1 MIKFL
6 SSLVHYLSISLN
18 LDSSLSVCVN
28 IFTSEPLPIQTQN
41 FFLPKKRRLFY
52 VPNFFCAFK
61 FWRRFLFVFSYFI
74 ETRSLKL
81 YTTKCSVQKKM
92 INKWNSHAQSAVKC
106 AVIEL
111 GDLLKNTLNE
121 DQLGLML
128 SAICR
133 RCCDG
138 QIVNGTSVVATVN
151 GLERVDAQ

>member
-1 MIKFL
+1 M
-6 SSLVHYLSISLN
+6 
-18 LDSSLSVCVN
+18 
-28 IFTSEPLPIQTQN
+28 
-41 FFLPKKRRLFY
+41 
-52 VPNFFCAFK
+52 
-61 FWRRFLFVFSYFI
+61 
-74 ETRSLKL
+74 
-81 YTTKCSVQKKM
+81 
-92 INKWNSHAQSAVKC
+92 KC